1 MEKVVVVILAQD
13 VVVTPGKSFFFATHS
28 ETHSVCF
35 SLVGLGIGHKS
46 GVGDFATPW
55 NVV

>member
-1 MEKVVVVILAQD
+1 MEKLVVVILAQD